1 MIVQTVIDCGSHILG
16 VASSDVGGEGAESDD
31 LAMPTS
37 HAQYSPSVSHDEEDR
52 VNVEEGEEIEG
63 EGEGEGED
71 NWEEFEEEQWDEGDW
86 GREGGG
92 DVKEGD
98 GDGVQVGSW
107 NLSGSLNSGPD
118 HRKEEEKSHN
128 TVETRGA
135 LRLGSGSRTSKKQER
150 GGEVPA
156 TLSEQDRQRL
166 EEQAAWSMEPDFF
179 ADMTPSV
186 AKTTSGSTLGVES
199 REPPTKLSSLQ
210 YQLQPTE
217 EVRNMCWCVCVL
229 LNVCVCVCVCVCV
242 QEGWGGWSDDF

>member
-16 VASSDVGGEGAESDD
+16 VASSEVGGEGAESDD

-52 VNVEEGEEIEG
+52 VNVEEGEE
-63 EGEGEGED
+63 GEGEGED

-98 GDGVQVGSW
+98 GVQVGSW

-118 HRKEEEKSHN
+118 HRKEEKSHN

-186 AKTTSGSTLGVES
+186 AKTTSGSTLGAES
-199 REPPTKLSSLQ
+199 REPPTKLQ

-217 EVRNMCWCVCVL
+217 EVRNICWCVCVIEC
-229 LNVCVCVCVCVCV
+229 VCVCVCVCVCAGGV
-242 QEGWGGWSDDF
+242 WVGWME

>member
-1 MIVQTVIDCGSHILG
+1 MIVQTVIDCGSHIPG
-16 VASSDVGGEGAESDD
+16 VASSEVGGEGAESDD

-52 VNVEEGEEIEG
+52 VNVEEGE

-107 NLSGSLNSGPD
+107 NLSGSLNPGPD
-118 HRKEEEKSHN
+118 HRKEEKSHN

-135 LRLGSGSRTSKKQER
+135 LRLGSGSTTSKKQER
-150 GGEVPA
+150 EGEVPA

-217 EVRNMCWCVCVL
+217 EVRNMCWCVCVIEC
-229 LNVCVCVCVCVCV
+229 VCVCVCVCVCAGGV
-242 QEGWGGWSDDF
+242 GWME